1 MVMAFKKTALAG
13 VLIGFGAF
21 AAAAPAL
28 AKEFTFDEKV
38 NASMAKKLGVPIY
51 FTLPNSA
58 RAPLPA
64 NIETSDKLIDF
75 KHPDGIGKGGE
86 VGLRLI
92 VAKRAGM
99 GKRLAKSG
107 LVQNGDLLLTV
118 RPEWGGGGAYPN
130 IQMGISH
137 TGIAYIK
144 DGEVRNLDNP
154 MNAEYLGPGL
164 KGQLNSVHY
173 KTLNMIHVVR
183 PRGMT
188 DEQRAHLYEWTTRL
202 ASGAK
207 KIYPTQIAFNQDYNA
222 PKYASR
228 KPYTYVKHLGQAALG
243 QNPAGAVDMFCSEF
257 LWSLLALRDCDPK
270 ADAAE
275 FEKAG
280 VPSCISPAMQPMRAA
295 GNYVDGSSRTTYVGL
310 ADGPLLVIN
319 ALGLAQEDE
328 DKLLKDVFI
337 ANPKVSSKMSSGHR
351 KLAQDMEPKFGP
363 LEKYYLGVSSRGWAR
378 TKARVARTLFNRQ
391 VPDNYSPTSY
401 LINTLLPANH
411 PARTMDYVA
420 TIVIE

>member
-1 MVMAFKKTALAG
+1 MVTAFKTSALAG
-13 VLIGFGAF
+13 VILSIGALGAT
-21 AAAAPAL
+21 APAS

-38 NASMAKKLGVPIY
+38 NASMAKKLGVPVY
-51 FTLPNSA
+51 FTVPASA

-64 NIETSDKLIDF
+64 NIETTDKLIDF
-75 KHPDGIGKGGE
+75 KHPQGIGKQGD

-92 VAKRAGM
+92 VAKRSGM

-107 LVQNGDLLLTV
+107 LVQNGDILLTV

-164 KGQLNSVHY
+164 KGQLNSEHY
-173 KTLNMIHVVR
+173 KTLNMIHIIR
-183 PRGMT
+183 PRGLS
-188 DEQRAHLYEWTTRL
+188 EKQHQNVYEWTTRL
-202 ASGAK
+202 AGGAK

-228 KPYTYVKHLGQAALG
+228 KPYTFVKHLGQSALG
-243 QNPAGAVDMFCSEF
+243 QNPSGAVDMFCSEF
-257 LWSLLALRDCDPK
+257 IWSVLALKDCDPK
-270 ADAAE
+270 TDGAQ
-275 FEKAG
+275 FEKDG
-280 VPSCISPAMQPMRAA
+280 VPSCVGPGMKPMRAA
-295 GNYVDGSSRTTYVGL
+295 GNYVDGSSRSTYVGL

-319 ALGLAQEDE
+319 ALGLPQEEE
-328 DKLLKDVFI
+328 DQLLKEVFV
-337 ANPKVSSKMSSGHR
+337 ANPKAASKMSTGHR

-363 LEKYYLGVSSRGWAR
+363 LEKYYLGVSGRGWAR

-411 PARTMDYVA
+411 PDRTMDYVG